1 MFTVE
6 HVYCVLIYLLY
17 LCRKKTKQ
25 LVEQTSVRFAN
36 DTEELINKHNKR
48 WSAKLGA
55 VRKLTIIIT
64 ITFLTAPNT
73 SLLC

>member
-1 MFTVE
+1 MCI
-6 HVYCVLIYLLY
+6 VYREFKHIYCI

-55 VRKLTIIIT
+55 VRKLTIIIS
-64 ITFLTAPNT
+64 ITFLTVPNT
-73 SLLC
+73 SLLY